1 MSISNGMTDHGC
13 GLAESTRQP
22 YRILVADEHPIVREG
37 LAALINR
44 RSDMKVV
51 AEASSGQDAVDQYVM
66 ESPDLAILELK
77 FPLMDGI
84 ETVKSICAKV
94 PAARLVV
101 FTTCV
106 GEEDIYRAL
115 RAGAFGYLLKS
126 TSLPELIECILAVAQ
141 GKRWILPSVAAQLGK
156 RVQAREL
163 TRREAQVIRALTT
176 GMSNKEIGSALG
188 ISEATVKVHVTHI
201 LEKLEVTGRMEAINV
216 ALRRGLVHMD
226 QSMAARDGANSAPRW
241 NGFSQA

>member
-1 MSISNGMTDHGC
+1 MSISNGIMDHGC
-13 GLAESTRQP
+13 ALADSTREP
-22 YRILVADEHPIVREG
+22 YRVLVADEHPIVREG

-44 RSDMKVV
+44 RSDMKVI
-51 AEASSGQDAVDQYVM
+51 AEASSGREAVDQFVAQ
-66 ESPDLAILELK
+66 SPDLALLELK
-77 FPLMDGI
+77 LPLMDGI
-84 ETVKSICAKV
+84 ETVKSICAKN

-141 GKRWILPSVAAQLGK
+141 GKRWIPPSVAAQLGK
-156 RVQAREL
+156 RVQDREL
-163 TRREAQVIRALTT
+163 TLRETQVMRALTT
-176 GMSNKEIGSALG
+176 GMCNKEIGSALD

-201 LEKLEVTGRMEAINV
+201 LEKLKVNGRTEAINV

-226 QSMAARDGANSAPRW
+226 QSVAARGESDFGSRW
-241 NGFSQA
+241 NGFSHD